1 MNYELRSKLEEYQRG
16 RISWSELG
24 EWLDARIMFTPRC
37 PPEVTVFNPHD
48 PAIQLLPEGTR
59 IAVYRHVPEAVERGE
74 DPELRLPS
82 RVPNGELPTTVAQRF
97 LNRNYERPPVAWMHW
112 NDPERCISAEVK
124 KQGQRAGGMSAV
136 WVGAYTF
143 PLVRSE

>member
-1 MNYELRSKLEEYQRG
+1 MNYELRMKMQEYERG
-16 RISWSELG
+16 RITWSELG

-37 PPEVTVFNPHD
+37 PPDVTVFNPHD

-59 IAVYRHVPEAVERGE
+59 IAVYRHVPEAVERGK
-74 DPELRLPS
+74 DPELHLPP
-82 RVPNGELPTTVAQRF
+82 REVNDELPTSFAQRF
-97 LNRNYERPPVAWMHW
+97 VNRNHQRPPAAWVHFS
-112 NDPERCISAEVK
+112 DPVRCISAEVK

-136 WVGAYTF
+136 WVGAYTL